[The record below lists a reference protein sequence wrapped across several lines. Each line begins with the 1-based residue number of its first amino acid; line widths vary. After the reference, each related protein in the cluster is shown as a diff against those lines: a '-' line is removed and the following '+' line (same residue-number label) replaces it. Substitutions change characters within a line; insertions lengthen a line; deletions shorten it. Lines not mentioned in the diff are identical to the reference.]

1 VEKFDGYLRSI
12 LWEDELPDNMP
23 HAKFEIHRLKGRI
36 PVSDGRLLLLQG
48 VRNIYDINEAKSS
61 AEEGSSDAKLV
72 LIGRGVDQQAFR
84 DSLLA
89 TLA

>member
-1 VEKFDGYLRSI
+1 VDKFDRYLRSI

-23 HAKFEIHRLKGRI
+23 HTKFEIHRLKGRI

-48 VRNIYDINEAKSS
+48 VRNIYDLNEARSS
-61 AEEGSSDAKLV
+61 TGEASGDAKLV
-72 LIGRGVDQQAFR
+72 LIGRGVDQQAFQ